1 MDCMAL
7 YKWIQWLYFHGL
19 GGSATMEYSH
29 ILFREKKMGAYDN
42 CIILI
47 PALQPDER
55 LIQMIHG
62 LYERGFHKIAVTDDG
77 SSDDRQKYFQEVEI
91 MGVKVIHHS
100 KKMGKGVALRSA
112 LRLADEKI
120 GESDFYITADC
131 DGQYSP
137 EDIEKV
143 AKELLENPDCFV
155 LGVRTYERKKGKK
168 VRFWLN
174 SCQKLFFRITNHG
187 KECPDPRSGLRGFP
201 ASLKKLALCTEGK
214 SYDYELN
221 FLDAAIQKTPV
232 VVVPISSETHNIN
245 ETSHFRP
252 VVDLLGMY
260 LKFWKYLFTSNVA
273 TVFDLVFFI
282 IFESLFSKLGT
293 ISIFVATIC
302 ARAISGSVG
311 YILNRYI
318 SFQSKLNPGREMV
331 RYSIVFVCQMAAS
344 GILVSLLSVIPIPTV
359 IVKAIIDTI
368 LFFVVYNIQKNW
380 VFAEK

>member
-1 MDCMAL
+1 MQP
-7 YKWIQWLYFHGL
+7 YK
-19 GGSATMEYSH
+19 
-29 ILFREKKMGAYDN
+29 
-42 CIILI
+42 
-47 PALQPDER
+47 
-55 LIQMIHG
+55 
-62 LYERGFHKIAVTDDG
+62 
-77 SSDDRQKYFQEVEI
+77 
-91 MGVKVIHHS
+91 
-100 KKMGKGVALRSA
+100 
-112 LRLADEKI
+112 
-120 GESDFYITADC
+120 
-131 DGQYSP
+131 
-137 EDIEKV
+137 
-143 AKELLENPDCFV
+143 
-155 LGVRTYERKKGKK
+155 
-168 VRFWLN
+168 
-174 SCQKLFFRITNHG
+174 
-187 KECPDPRSGLRGFP
+187 
-201 ASLKKLALCTEGK
+201 
-214 SYDYELN
+214 
-221 FLDAAIQKTPV
+221 KTPI
-232 VVVPISSETHNIN
+232 VVVPICSETHNRN

-318 SFQSKLNPGREMV
+318 SFHSKLNPGREMV

-380 VFAEK
+380 VFTEK

>member
-1 MDCMAL
+1 M
-7 YKWIQWLYFHGL
+7 
-19 GGSATMEYSH
+19 
-29 ILFREKKMGAYDN
+29 
-42 CIILI
+42 
-47 PALQPDER
+47 
-55 LIQMIHG
+55 
-62 LYERGFHKIAVTDDG
+62 
-77 SSDDRQKYFQEVEI
+77 
-91 MGVKVIHHS
+91 
-100 KKMGKGVALRSA
+100 
-112 LRLADEKI
+112 
-120 GESDFYITADC
+120 
-131 DGQYSP
+131 
-137 EDIEKV
+137 
-143 AKELLENPDCFV
+143 KELLNNPDCFV

-168 VRFWLN
+168 VRFWMN

-221 FLDAAIQKTPV
+221 FLDAAIQKTPIE
-232 VVVPISSETHNIN
+232 VVPICSGTNN
-245 ETSHFRP
+245 RNKTSHFRL

-260 LKFWKYLFTSNVA
+260 LKFRKYLFTSNVA

-282 IFESLFSKLGT
+282 IFETLFSKLGT
-293 ISIFVATIC
+293 ISIFLATIC
-302 ARAISGSVG
+302 ARSISGSVG

-318 SFQSKLNPGREMV
+318 SFQSKLNPEREMV

-344 GILVSLLSVIPIPTV
+344 GVLVSFLSIVPIPTV

>member
-1 MDCMAL
+1 
-7 YKWIQWLYFHGL
+7 
-19 GGSATMEYSH
+19 
-29 ILFREKKMGAYDN
+29 MGAYDN

-62 LYERGFHKIAVTDDG
+62 LHERGFHKIAVTDDG

-293 ISIFVATIC
+293 
-302 ARAISGSVG
+302 
-311 YILNRYI
+311 
-318 SFQSKLNPGREMV
+318 FQFLWQLYAQEPS
-331 RYSIVFVCQMAAS
+331 A
-344 GILVSLLSVIPIPTV
+344 
-359 IVKAIIDTI
+359 
-368 LFFVVYNIQKNW
+368 VV
-380 VFAEK
+380 

>member
-1 MDCMAL
+1 
-7 YKWIQWLYFHGL
+7 
-19 GGSATMEYSH
+19 
-29 ILFREKKMGAYDN
+29 
-42 CIILI
+42 
-47 PALQPDER
+47 
-55 LIQMIHG
+55 MI
-62 LYERGFHKIAVTDDG
+62 
-77 SSDDRQKYFQEVEI
+77 DRNTFQEVEI

-155 LGVRTYERKKGKK
+155 LGVRTYERKEVKK
-168 VRFWLN
+168 QDMVEFLPEII
-174 SCQKLFFRITNHG
+174 FRITNHG
-187 KECPDPRSGLRGFP
+187 KECPDPRNWTSWFP

-282 IFESLFSKLGT
+282 MLK
-293 ISIFVATIC
+293 
-302 ARAISGSVG
+302 
-311 YILNRYI
+311 
-318 SFQSKLNPGREMV
+318 
-331 RYSIVFVCQMAAS
+331 VCF
-344 GILVSLLSVIPIPTV
+344 L
-359 IVKAIIDTI
+359 
-368 LFFVVYNIQKNW
+368 NIQFCGNYMR
-380 VFAEK
+380 ESY

>member
-1 MDCMAL
+1 
-7 YKWIQWLYFHGL
+7 
-19 GGSATMEYSH
+19 
-29 ILFREKKMGAYDN
+29 MGAYDN

-62 LYERGFHKIAVTDDG
+62 LHERGFHKIAVTDDG

-91 MGVKVIHHS
+91 IGVKVIHHS

-232 VVVPISSETHNIN
+232 VVVPISSETHNSN

-260 LKFWKYLFTSNVA
+260 LKFWKYLFTSNIA

-282 IFESLFSKLGT
+282 IFENLFSKLGA

>member
-1 MDCMAL
+1 MKKILL
-7 YKWIQWLYFHGL
+7 YGFKYIFKYKTLYFVYFA
-19 GGSATMEYSH
+19 SQ
-29 ILFREKKMGAYDN
+29 
-42 CIILI
+42 ILI
-47 PALQPDER
+47 SLSELFIPIMEGAVIDSLVKTDLNIFIKNIIVLILIMLFSLAFSIIGSYLYFLLQVKCGNEANVDE
-55 LIQMIHG
+55 IHN
-62 LYERGFHKIAVTDDG
+62 LYSISYKNLLNKDPSVLNQTINN
-77 SSDDRQKYFQEVEI
+77 
-91 MGVKVIHHS
+91 
-100 KKMGKGVALRSA
+100 
-112 LRLADEKI
+112 
-120 GESDFYITADC
+120 DC
-131 DGQYSP
+131 N
-137 EDIEKV
+137 
-143 AKELLENPDCFV
+143 ENPDCFV

-318 SFQSKLNPGREMV
+318 SFQSKLNPEREMV
-331 RYSIVFVCQMAAS
+331 RYSIVFVCQMAANGRIS
-344 GILVSLLSVIPIPTV
+344 YL
-359 IVKAIIDTI
+359 
-368 LFFVVYNIQKNW
+368 
-380 VFAEK
+380 